1 MSSPVAGNGYRRL
14 RSRNLLVNVK
24 VPKPTQKNPCPP
36 TMPLQRTTTAG
47 GTTTCVCDSNAIV
60 PILDLVSGILS
71 EIFLIPVVGVQ
82 NFQF

>member
-1 MSSPVAGNGYRRL
+1 
-14 RSRNLLVNVK
+14 
-24 VPKPTQKNPCPP
+24 
-36 TMPLQRTTTAG
+36 MPLQRTTTAG